1 MDTNES
7 KRNPRTEKTQPA
19 GKAAPKTSG
28 RGGTNAKRPVKRSQ
42 SAEKAQ
48 TRKTTAPAAATQKKR
63 LATSANAAQRRSQKR
78 QQQPVQ
84 EKSQPLPD
92 VVYTPPKPFSR
103 NQLLLRLATV
113 VAVVLALVFGMSI
126 FFKVETITV
135 SGMENYSA
143 WVVAEASGIEKGDN
157 LLTLSKAKIVGKIK
171 TELPY
176 VNQVRISRELPDVV
190 HIEITE
196 FDVAYSIKDGQGRWW
211 LMTSQGGVLEQVD
224 NATAGE
230 YTNIIGVTLESPRVG
245 FQAEAQE
252 EPMKP
257 GTEEETTVV
266 TVYGKDRLS
275 AVLSILQYLEQNGI
289 VGDAA
294 SVDVTD
300 LAAMELWYGN
310 RFQVLL
316 GDQTQLNYKITCMK
330 RAIDALASYESGILD
345 VSFTVIKDKPVYT
358 RFE

>member
-1 MDTNES
+1 MDTNEN
-7 KRNPRTEKTQPA
+7 KRKPRTGKTPPT
-19 GKAAPKTSG
+19 GKTSPKTAG
-28 RGGTNAKRPVKRSQ
+28 RGSASAKQPVKRNQ
-42 SAEKAQ
+42 SAQ
-48 TRKTTAPAAATQKKR
+48 TAKSRKPATPAAAEQKKR
-63 LATSANAAQRRSQKR
+63 SPKMAAVSQRRTQKR
-78 QQQPVQ
+78 QQPVR
-84 EKSQPLPD
+84 EKPQPLPD

-103 NQLLLRLATV
+103 NQVLLRLATV
-113 VAVVLALVFGMSI
+113 VAVVLALIFGMSI

-135 SGMENYSA
+135 SGMDNYSA
-143 WVVAEASGIEKGDN
+143 WTVAEASGIEKGDN

-171 TELPY
+171 TALPY
-176 VNQVRISRELPDVV
+176 VNQVRISRELPDTV

-224 NATAGE
+224 NATAGD
-230 YTNIIGVTLESPRVG
+230 YTTITGVTLESPRVG

-252 EPMKP
+252 EPRKP
-257 GTEEETTVV
+257 GTDAETTVI
-266 TVYGKDRLS
+266 TVYGKDRL
-275 AVLSILQYLEQNGI
+275 AAALSILQYLEQNGI

-300 LAAMELWYGN
+300 LAEMELWYGN

-316 GDQTQLNYKITCMK
+316 GDETQLSYKITCMK
-330 RAIDALASYESGILD
+330 KAIDSLASYESGILD
-345 VSFTVIKDKPVYT
+345 VSFTVVKDKTMYT